1 MNIGKE
7 LFGRTSDGTEVIL
20 YTLRNDQNVTVKII
34 TYGGIITSLQ
44 VPDKEGKTADIVLGF
59 NTLEEYLGEHPYF
72 GAIVGRCANR
82 IAGGR
87 FMLNGREYKLAMNAE
102 KCHLHGGNTGFDR
115 VVWDAEELK
124 NDKAV
129 GVRLT
134 YLSKDG
140 EEGYPGNLHVTV
152 TYQLN
157 SENELVI
164 EYEAVTDKPTI
175 LNLTNHSYFNL
186 NGEGTGDILGHEIM
200 INADKYTVLDENLL
214 PTGEIASVK
223 GSPLDFTE
231 AQVIGARIGELKGG
245 YDYNYVLN
253 KEQQDELSLA
263 AWARDPESKRTMQ
276 VFTTQPG
283 MQFYTSNFLDGSLI
297 GKSGRPYGKYAAFCL
312 ETQHFPDS
320 PNQENFPSTILNP
333 GEIYR
338 QKTIYKFSV

>member
-7 LFGRTSDGTEVIL
+7 PFGRTGDGREVML
-20 YTLRNDQNVTVKII
+20 YTLHNDGDVTVKII

-44 VPDKEGKTADIVLGF
+44 APDKEGKTADLVLGF
-59 NTLEEYLGEHPYF
+59 NTLEEYLGAHPYF
-72 GAIVGRCANR
+72 GAIVGRYANR

-87 FMLNGREYKLAMNAE
+87 FVLNGTEYKLAMNE
-102 KCHLHGGNTGFDR
+102 GKCHLHGGNTGFDK

-124 NDKAV
+124 NGKAV
-129 GVRLT
+129 GVRLS

-140 EEGYPGNLHVTV
+140 EEGYPGNLEVTV

-157 SENELVI
+157 NENELVI

-175 LNLTNHSYFNL
+175 INLTNHSYFNL
-186 NGEGTGDILGHEIM
+186 RGEGSGDILGHEIM
-200 INADKYTVLDENLL
+200 INADQYTVIDENLL
-214 PTGEIASVK
+214 PTGEIAPVK

-231 AQVIGARIGELKGG
+231 ARPIGARIGELAGG
-245 YDYNYVLN
+245 YDHNYVLN
-253 KEQQDELSLA
+253 KAQPDELSLA
-263 AWARDPESKRTMQ
+263 ARVCDPESGRILE

-283 MQFYTSNFLDGSLI
+283 MQFYTSNFLDGSLV
-297 GKSGRPYGKYAAFCL
+297 GKSGRPYHKYAAFCL

-320 PNQENFPSTILNP
+320 PNQKHFPSTVLNP
-333 GEIYR
+333 GATYR